1 MARKAKYNREAVEAD
16 WKTGKYSVRK
26 LAVKH
31 RISSGTVHNI
41 VSGLDKTLEPLINAE
56 VAIRQELATLN
67 EHELNTFEQEVNER
81 TRHIRLF
88 NSATEKNITL
98 LMDKVDAD
106 TSIYDHHTVQA
117 TILKGKETVLGKQPE
132 TAIQINNTNTPGGA
146 TNQATREEIKQTLLE
161 CGDMV

>member
-1 MARKAKYNREAVEAD
+1 MARKANYNREAVEAD

-26 LAVKH
+26 LAAKH

-98 LMDKVDAD
+98 LMDKVTED

-132 TAIQINNTNTPGGA
+132 TAIQINNNSAPKQID
-146 TNQATREEIKQTLLE
+146 NQDPNEVYREMLK
-161 CGDMV
+161 G

>member
-1 MARKAKYNREAVEAD
+1 MARKANYNREAVEAD

-26 LAVKH
+26 LAAKH

-106 TSIYDHHTVQA
+106 TSIYDHHTVQS

-132 TAIQINNTNTPGGA
+132 TAIQINNNSAPKQID
-146 TNQATREEIKQTLLE
+146 NQDPNEVYREMLK
-161 CGDMV
+161 G